1 MRTIALTA
9 VVSLVLSTMV
19 ALPAPGAAMP
29 LPAGSSERRLSL
41 ADARL
46 TVFTYRPACR
56 DPSLLLV
63 FHGQGHNAADYR
75 DWARPLA
82 DKHCMLV
89 VAPRFSKSQFPRWR
103 YQHGGIARDGEVQDP
118 REWSGRLI
126 PELAERIQQLEGRKM
141 PYSLIGHSAGGQFL
155 SRLAAF
161 TPTQARRIVIANP
174 GTHVLPDPKIEAPY
188 GFGGVY
194 ASNDVDKELRRYL
207 GTDHHLPRP
216 RRHGRGGSEHEPR
229 GQCAGTNPSRAWAQ
243 CLQGCP
249 ISRAGARLALQLA
262 PRRGP
267 GRRPQGQEDV
277 RRTRGLGCVE
287 AVTGR
292 AMLSLEI
299 CGC

>member
-118 REWSGRLI
+118 REWSGHGVI
-126 PELAERIQQLEGRKM
+126 
-141 PYSLIGHSAGGQFL
+141 
-155 SRLAAF
+155 
-161 TPTQARRIVIANP
+161 ARRLSWVP
-174 GTHVLPDPKIEAPY
+174 CQRQPEC
-188 GFGGVY
+188 
-194 ASNDVDKELRRYL
+194 ASHAQTYVQAVC
-207 GTDHHLPRP
+207 RP
-216 RRHGRGGSEHEPR
+216 R
-229 GQCAGTNPSRAWAQ
+229 C
-243 CLQGCP
+243 
-249 ISRAGARLALQLA
+249 ISRRDIDCSDRRERQSGLAR
-262 PRRGP
+262 
-267 GRRPQGQEDV
+267 
-277 RRTRGLGCVE
+277 
-287 AVTGR
+287 
-292 AMLSLEI
+292 
-299 CGC
+299 

>member
-1 MRTIALTA
+1 MAASRGTAKCRTRA
-9 VVSLVLSTMV
+9 
-19 ALPAPGAAMP
+19 
-29 LPAGSSERRLSL
+29 
-41 ADARL
+41 
-46 TVFTYRPACR
+46 
-56 DPSLLLV
+56 
-63 FHGQGHNAADYR
+63 
-75 DWARPLA
+75 
-82 DKHCMLV
+82 
-89 VAPRFSKSQFPRWR
+89 
-103 YQHGGIARDGEVQDP
+103 
-118 REWSGRLI
+118 SGRGALI

-161 TPTQARRIVIANP
+161 TPTQAQRIVIANP

-207 GTDHHLPRP
+207 GTPITIFLGHDDTDEEGLSTSPEANAQGRNAPRA
-216 RRHGRGGSEHEPR
+216 R
-229 GQCAGTNPSRAWAQ
+229 AQ

>member
-1 MRTIALTA
+1 MRTISLTA
-9 VVSLVLSTMV
+9 VVSLTLSTMPV
-19 ALPAPGAAMP
+19 ALPPGAATRW
-29 LPAGSSERRLSL
+29 PAGSSERRLSL

-63 FHGQGHNAADYR
+63 FHGQGHNADDYR

-118 REWSGRLI
+118 RAWSGRLI

-161 TPTQARRIVIANP
+161 TPTQAQRIVIANP
-174 GTHVLPDPKIEAPY
+174 GTHVCDPKIEAPY

-207 GTDHHLPRP
+207 GTPITIFPRP

-249 ISRAGARLALQLA
+249 ISAQARAGPSIGASSRSRRRATRPRRCSRA
-262 PRRGP
+262 PRPRLLKP
-267 GRRPQGQEDV
+267 
-277 RRTRGLGCVE
+277 
-287 AVTGR
+287 
-292 AMLSLEI
+292 
-299 CGC
+299 

>member
-1 MRTIALTA
+1 MRTISLTA
-9 VVSLVLSTMV
+9 VVSLTLSTMV

-46 TVFTYRPACR
+46 TVFAYRPACR

-63 FHGQGHNAADYR
+63 FHGQGHNADDYR

-118 REWSGRLI
+118 RAWSGRLI

-161 TPTQARRIVIANP
+161 TPTQAQRIVIANP

-207 GTDHHLPRP
+207 GTPITIFLGHDDTDEEGLSTSPEANAQGP
-216 RRHGRGGSEHEPR
+216 TRHE
-229 GQCAGTNPSRAWAQ
+229 
-243 CLQGCP
+243 
-249 ISRAGARLALQLA
+249 
-262 PRRGP
+262 
-267 GRRPQGQEDV
+267 
-277 RRTRGLGCVE
+277 RGLNAFKAAQSLAQARGWPFNWRLVE
-287 AVTGR
+287 VPGVGHKAKKMF
-292 AMLSLEI
+292 AAPEASAALKP
-299 CGC
+299 